1 MTVVHWLKGPNA
13 HRLSTAPRE
22 RRRRHNGGANKI
34 WEFARRCLGVCGVGW
49 GGVWCVVCVG
59 WGVYATRLVAA
70 SSSAAAAGRFSP
82 RTAPSAP
89 LIILT
94 PPFGRGGRFA
104 SGEAAAAGAP
114 SPSASPSAFPASLLK
129 APPGLMVP
137 EGLPCR
143 DALPPPSRLKMP
155 ALLSAAA
162 ASSSAFFPCS
172 GVGREA

>member
-1 MTVVHWLKGPNA
+1 MA
-13 HRLSTAPRE
+13 
-22 RRRRHNGGANKI
+22 HNGGANKI

-49 GGVWCVVCVG
+49 GGVWGGVG
-59 WGVYATRLVAA
+59 CGVGRGVDGVSVYATRLAAA

-82 RTAPSAP
+82 RTAPSTP

-104 SGEAAAAGAP
+104 SGEAAAAAGA
-114 SPSASPSAFPASLLK
+114 SSLRASPIAFPASLLK
-129 APPGLMVP
+129 APPGFMVP